1 MTSLIVQLVSGVIG
15 GNLAGRILKDSSLG
29 VLWNS
34 VLGLVGGG
42 LGGRILGVLSPSLES
57 AAHSGNFSTG
67 SILASIL
74 GGAVGGGIL
83 LASISAINK
92 ALKK

>member
-67 SILASIL
+67 KYPCIDFRRCSRRRNFAS
-74 GGAVGGGIL
+74 
-83 LASISAINK
+83 K
-92 ALKK
+92 Y